1 MFVLIEG
8 ELRSLIRSCL
18 EKVIGLNFEKR
29 ENQVMDIILKLS
41 IRVVSSLI
49 GIFIFNNVKN
59 IPKVKEV
66 VSYLMIG
73 IFIYFLMNEQ

>member
-66 VSYLMIG
+66 VSYLMIS